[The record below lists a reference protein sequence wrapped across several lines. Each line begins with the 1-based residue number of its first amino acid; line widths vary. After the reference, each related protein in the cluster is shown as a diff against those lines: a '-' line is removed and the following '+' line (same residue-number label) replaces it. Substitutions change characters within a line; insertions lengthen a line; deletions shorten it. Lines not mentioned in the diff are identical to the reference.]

1 MSAFRDEMSRDSTSP
16 FVVWGRLLLDDPGA
30 GVDDLLS
37 GRGARGAQQR
47 AEPED
52 FLADLLA
59 HPAWQEERTRLI
71 AGLDTALLNWIE
83 ERFNWSLSDI
93 DTFGTRAYAAQIS
106 DALAVAARLP
116 LTDTAQ
122 DLIRD
127 QAIWDNQFRG
137 LRWPG
142 DIDLLRQFNLVLAR
156 HQSDTRFVSRWFA
169 TCDDAAWGSPHW
181 QTDLNTG
188 LLGLRKLP
196 ETAGAEPEGRVA
208 AALARFGVLALERG
222 MPSLEIETTIRRR
235 AAALTVLY
243 PRHEGHW
250 QGIWNRVLKDLPPSI
265 PKNVSAKLAR
275 WLDHLPARG
284 VAGDVRPSGGCR
296 RIADRTAV
304 HRAPLPEAKRHRRI
318 TRQIDK
324 AQLLDDKLG
333 EEVRKLIHEHWLH
346 ASVSGETDF
355 AVRTTH
361 NLYDRLLRLR
371 PTRAH
376 LDEMHVR
383 TLQAVRAE
391 PGNPYIWDLWAKVLH
406 VLGRDEASLSVR
418 WESAR
423 RFPDGC
429 VIRSSLAEA
438 LREHDRMLLAE
449 YLLRETMR
457 DFPDDEVCRGI
468 LAELL
473 ISIERKT
480 EAESLLREAMRDFP
494 NNEVCRGILAKLL
507 ISTERKT
514 EAEGLLR
521 KTMRDF
527 PNNEVFRNMLNEL
540 SSPTKRQED
549 RDAET
554 DAATEGRPAPEQ
566 AREQEAGHGNGGVGS
581 AISAYLD
588 HLAAQVPLLE
598 TYFAPSASASDAGAM
613 PGTAGPGTAPH
624 SELELVAAHRAGM
637 MEGSGRGHLKT
648 WVKARP
654 SSYSARLLLA
664 WRGQEGNGL
673 DRAAMSGISSDFP
686 ENHHWNKWLCYGFAS
701 GEERGKLRWEAMNG
715 GDGNGGTSWWGR
727 LIAVYPDLKTNGE
740 DQEGEMDHDP
750 AAMRRLLEDVAF
762 AGADRTVPS
771 IPIP

>member
-59 HPAWQEERTRLI
+59 HPVWQEERTRLI

-93 DTFGTRAYAAQIS
+93 GTFGTRAYAAQMS

-127 QAIWDNQFRG
+127 QAIWDNRFRG

-196 ETAGAEPEGRVA
+196 ETAGAEPEPERRVA

-222 MPSLEIETTIRRR
+222 VHSLEIETTIRRR

-250 QGIWNRVLKDLPPSI
+250 RDVWSRVLEDLPSSI
-265 PKNVSAKLAR
+265 PEEASAKLAH
-275 WLDHLPARG
+275 WLDHLPAREG
-284 VAGDVRPSGGCR
+284 AGDVQPSGGR
-296 RIADRTAV
+296 RRMADRATV
-304 HRAPLPEAKRHRRI
+304 HRAPLPEAESRHRI
-318 TRQIDK
+318 TRKIKK
-324 AQLLDDKLG
+324 AEFLDDKLG
-333 EEVRKLIHEHWLH
+333 EEVRKLIREHWLH
-346 ASVSGETDF
+346 ASVSGETYF

-361 NLYDRLLRLR
+361 NLYDRLLRLRRLR

-391 PGNPYIWDLWAKVLH
+391 PGNPYIWDLWAKVLSES
-406 VLGRDEASLSVR
+406 GRDEASLSVR
-418 WESAR
+418 WESVR

-429 VIRSSLAEA
+429 VIRNSLAEA

-449 YLLRETMR
+449 HLLRETMR
-457 DFPDDEVCRGI
+457 DFPD
-468 LAELL
+468 
-473 ISIERKT
+473 
-480 EAESLLREAMRDFP
+480 
-494 NNEVCRGILAKLL
+494 NEVCRGILAKLL

-514 EAEGLLR
+514 EAEGLLQEA
-521 KTMRDF
+521 MQDF
-527 PNNEVFRNMLNEL
+527 PSNEVFRNMLNEL
-540 SSPTKRQED
+540 SSPTERQED

-637 MEGSGRGHLKT
+637 MEGSGREHLET

-673 DRAAMSGISSDFP
+673 DKAAMSGISSDFP
-686 ENHHWNKWLCYGFAS
+686 ENRHWNKWLCYGFAS
-701 GEERGKLRWEAMNG
+701 GEERGKLRREAMNG

-727 LIAVYPDLKTNGE
+727 MIAVYPDLKTNGE
-740 DQEGEMDHDP
+740 DQEGEMDHNP
-750 AAMRRLLEDVAF
+750 TAMRRLLEDVAF

>member
-1 MSAFRDEMSRDSTSP
+1 MSAFRDEMSRDSTNP
-16 FVVWGRLLLDDPGA
+16 FVVWGGLLLDDPRA
-30 GVDDLLS
+30 GVDALLS

-59 HPAWQEERTRLI
+59 HPVWQEERAMLI

-93 DTFGTRAYAAQIS
+93 GTFGTRAYAAQMS
-106 DALAVAARLP
+106 DALTVTARLP

-127 QAIWDNQFRG
+127 QATWDNRFRG

-156 HQSDTRFVSRWFA
+156 HQSDIRFVSRWFA

-188 LLGLRKLP
+188 LLGLQKLP
-196 ETAGAEPEGRVA
+196 ETAGAEPEPERRVA

-222 MPSLEIETTIRRR
+222 MHSLEIETTIRRR

-250 QGIWNRVLKDLPPSI
+250 QDVWSRVLEDLPSPI
-265 PKNVSAKLAR
+265 PEDASAKLAH
-275 WLDHLPARG
+275 WIDHLPARG
-284 VAGDVRPSGGCR
+284 GADDVRPSGGRR
-296 RIADRTAV
+296 RIADRAAV
-304 HRAPLPEAKRHRRI
+304 HRVPLPEAERHHRI
-318 TRQIDK
+318 TRKINR

-333 EEVRKLIHEHWLH
+333 EEVQELIREHWFH
-346 ASVSGETDF
+346 ASVSGEIYY

-371 PTRAH
+371 PTRAY
-376 LDEMHVR
+376 LDEMHVW
-383 TLQAVRAE
+383 TLQAVWAE
-391 PGNPYIWDLWAKVLH
+391 SGNPYIWDLWAKVLSA
-406 VLGRDEASLSVR
+406 LGRDEASLSVR
-418 WESAR
+418 WESVR

-429 VIRSSLAEA
+429 VIRTSLAKA
-438 LREHDRMLLAE
+438 LREHGRMLLAE
-449 YLLRETMR
+449 HLLRETMR
-457 DFPDDEVCRGI
+457 DFPNDEVCRGI

-480 EAESLLREAMRDFP
+480 EAEGLLREAMRDF
-494 NNEVCRGILAKLL
+494 
-507 ISTERKT
+507 S
-514 EAEGLLR
+514 
-521 KTMRDF
+521 
-527 PNNEVFRNMLNEL
+527 NNEVFRNMLNEL
-540 SSPTKRQED
+540 SSPTKRQES

-554 DAATEGRPAPEQ
+554 DAATVGRPAPEQ
-566 AREQEAGHGNGGVGS
+566 AREQETGHGNGRVES

-588 HLAAQVPLLE
+588 RLAAQVPLLE
-598 TYFAPSASASDAGAM
+598 TYFAPSASANDASAM
-613 PGTAGPGTAPH
+613 PGTAGPDTAPH

-637 MEGSGRGHLKT
+637 MEGSRREHLDT

-686 ENHHWNKWLCYGFAS
+686 ENHHWNKWLCYGFVS
-701 GEERGKLRWEAMNG
+701 GEERGKLQREAMNG
-715 GDGNGGTSWWGR
+715 GDGNGGTSWRGR

-750 AAMRRLLEDVAF
+750 AGMRRLLEDVAF